1 MRQPVMALML
11 GSLLVL
17 APRVV
22 PAADVLAGRAVLPER
37 ATLPAGSQ
45 FEVAFVDL
53 AALDEDG
60 RVLGSLR
67 VDNPA
72 VPLRFTV
79 PFDRSRLTP
88 VHRYAVR
95 AVVHDNGALVY
106 AGEKSIAA
114 RGPFTGLTVTLAA
127 AEVSPAAAATPVA
140 LAHTEWR
147 VAELEGEKLK
157 DGDSAPVLAFAE
169 DGRISGFAGCN
180 RLMGRYESDESTLKF
195 SAIGLTRMACPAPA
209 MTLEG
214 RFVAALGAVAAVRST
229 AEQRE
234 LRDAAGAVRLR
245 LEARRAR

>member
-1 MRQPVMALML
+1 MRRPAMALFL

-17 APRVV
+17 APGIV

-37 ATLPAGSQ
+37 AALPAGSQ

-67 VDNPA
+67 VDNPV

-88 VHRYAVR
+88 AHRYVVR

-114 RGPFTGLTVTLAA
+114 RGPFTDLTVTLTA
-127 AEVSPAAAATPVA
+127 AEAPPAATAAPVA
-140 LAHTEWR
+140 LTRTEWR

-157 DGDSAPVLAFAE
+157 DADPAPVLAFAE
-169 DGRISGFAGCN
+169 DGRVSGFAGCN
-180 RLMGRYESDESTLKF
+180 RLMGRYESGESTLKF

-209 MTLEG
+209 MALEG
-214 RFVAALGAVAAVRST
+214 RFVAALGAVVAVRST
-229 AEQRE
+229 AEQLE
-234 LRDAAGAVRLR
+234 LRDTAGAVRLR